1 MLTLAM
7 LPTPRGSPPPRS
19 ARSQSGV
26 AAPPHSIAHQPVST
40 RESLSHGLTLNHA
53 PPPSAEKAFDRRWAL
68 TLLDH
73 ALARLRDEF
82 AAEGKLAQFD
92 RLKGFLSD
100 VAGEGEYATLA
111 EPLGLEDGGVAVAV
125 HRLRVRYRE
134 IVRAEIAQT
143 VANEGELKAEMRHLF
158 AVLD

>member
-1 MLTLAM
+1 MQESAAHD
-7 LPTPRGSPPPRS
+7 SP
-19 ARSQSGV
+19 
-26 AAPPHSIAHQPVST
+26 
-40 RESLSHGLTLNHA
+40 
-53 PPPSAEKAFDRRWAL
+53 EKAFDRRWAL
-68 TLLDH
+68 TLLDR
-73 ALARLRDEF
+73 ALALLRDEF

-143 VANEGELKAEMRHLF
+143 VADEGELKAEMRHLF